1 MRDNF
6 ELEQEGYLASESFPE
21 DSHDALLHAMSD
33 SEIGFHDDHIEGMQ
47 RKSTI
52 GCATSAVCNPTCLS
66 RANREVHEYVF
77 HLRLRSAC
85 GQYSL
90 PVKGMVE
97 T

>member
-47 RKSTI
+47 RKCPRRQNKKSVIVDTRI
-52 GCATSAVCNPTCLS
+52 
-66 RANREVHEYVF
+66 NR
-77 HLRLRSAC
+77 C
-85 GQYSL
+85 
-90 PVKGMVE
+90 
-97 T
+97 